1 MVMKSLPLLLCA
13 LLAAAPAL
21 LAQDPE
27 PRTLVFAFDAVPFD
41 VIQRLTD
48 PALGEAAL
56 FRDLGRPV
64 ELISTFPSTTSLAFS
79 GILEPFG
86 LEKSP
91 GYEVRYYDRARN
103 RIHGGGLVSY
113 NKYPFPWRTFF
124 DYKRNGL
131 WGKLT
136 EALKPVKRSREAID
150 EALEAFFQ
158 SDKKVFFAYTDAT
171 DLVGHMKTPP
181 ALDPVFVYLDAE
193 LREMKAR
200 HPDQPFR
207 TVLYSDHG
215 QAGGEPLFNVRRGVR
230 KALKRGGYRLRR
242 GLHRQDNVVI
252 VPFGLVSSFVAFTRD
267 DQALPVAE
275 AMASAK
281 GVDLC
286 ALPHD
291 GGWQVLG
298 GRGRA
303 QIRRRESDGDT
314 LWSYDALAG
323 DPLLY
328 LPIVERLESD
338 GHGQRADGLVWFR
351 DQEWFEATDR
361 AEYADALYRIS
372 RAFDLAENPA
382 SIACSVDIDSMYGA
396 ASTVFGSRLSL
407 GRLRWTHGALLAWPS
422 YGFLLSDVPEL
433 EHERPVRFDQA
444 LAPLAPARREEAR
457 QQADP

>member
-1 MVMKSLPLLLCA
+1 MKLASKLILSAVLSL
-13 LLAAAPAL
+13 
-21 LAQDPE
+21 
-27 PRTLVFAFDAVPFD
+27 
-41 VIQRLTD
+41 
-48 PALGEAAL
+48 
-56 FRDLGRPV
+56 
-64 ELISTFPSTTSLAFS
+64 SLASFAVAATHYEVIITDEIPGGMATGQPFS
-79 GILEPFG
+79 PPVCAIHDAGYSLFMPGAMASPG
-86 LEKSP
+86 LEI
-91 GYEVRYYDRARN
+91 VAREGN
-103 RIHGGGLVSY
+103 PTML
-113 NKYPFPWRTFF
+113 
-124 DYKRNGL
+124 
-131 WGKLT
+131 
-136 EALKPVKRSREAID
+136 A
-150 EALEAFFQ
+150 
-158 SDKKVFFAYTDAT
+158 
-171 DLVGHMKTPP
+171 
-181 ALDPVFVYLDAE
+181 
-193 LREMKAR
+193 
-200 HPDQPFR
+200 
-207 TVLYSDHG
+207 
-215 QAGGEPLFNVRRGVR
+215 
-230 KALKRGGYRLRR
+230 
-242 GLHRQDNVVI
+242 
-252 VPFGLVSSFVAFTRD
+252 
-267 DQALPVAE
+267 AE